1 MSEEGVG
8 TCHFGFSLLDTVS
21 ELSIS
26 GKPDRDAIDR
36 TSRQT
41 DEVRNRLMSSL
52 RSQADITG
60 MKDLFDSKVHYVVPS
75 HRSGFQPIA
84 FRMKVPLSIQKVAP
98 AYTGLGYNVEE
109 FRIVYDGS
117 IMMVASEG
125 KLGTLVN
132 GFRNVHE
139 RLEQL
144 LQGAGIRVVSNIT
157 ETLSTQFVL
166 VRGRIRKEDFL
177 QDTLAP
183 DYVNYVQNVSELS
196 LEEII
201 PDVFMDVHLSLEMLY
216 DLILLKT
223 KADLAT
229 AGINSKRDSLL
240 LATKELQTRSWFRM
254 MARRKN
260 MKSITN
266 LWTQIIDELVAHSDI
281 GTQMSQVRSELE
293 DYLPRDFMSRKLMAS
308 LRWDK
313 RATTPLPLDEPSVL
327 RVVDHVR
334 DQFSAHIASSSA
346 ITAAIVGSVV
356 TFILTTLLL
365 FGRI

>member
-1 MSEEGVG
+1 
-8 TCHFGFSLLDTVS
+8 
-21 ELSIS
+21 
-26 GKPDRDAIDR
+26 
-36 TSRQT
+36 
-41 DEVRNRLMSSL
+41 
-52 RSQADITG
+52 
-60 MKDLFDSKVHYVVPS
+60 
-75 HRSGFQPIA
+75 
-84 FRMKVPLSIQKVAP
+84 
-98 AYTGLGYNVEE
+98 
-109 FRIVYDGS
+109 
-117 IMMVASEG
+117 
-125 KLGTLVN
+125 
-132 GFRNVHE
+132 
-139 RLEQL
+139 
-144 LQGAGIRVVSNIT
+144 
-157 ETLSTQFVL
+157 
-166 VRGRIRKEDFL
+166 
-177 QDTLAP
+177 
-183 DYVNYVQNVSELS
+183 
-196 LEEII
+196 
-201 PDVFMDVHLSLEMLY
+201 MDVHLSLEMLY